1 MLSANV
7 CNMSISRFG
16 FLAIF
21 ISYVV
26 LLLAEYLRPGFVAT
40 NGNVHWLWVVMAG
53 WVVGD
58 GVLGIGNRRKG
69 VGRSV
74 LPDGDQDGHLVS
86 FSGRILSLLFL
97 FVFGSILGLIVWHIG
112 EAFGGMRLLF
122 ALAAAVTPFLL
133 VRFSR
138 IDS

>member
-1 MLSANV
+1 
-7 CNMSISRFG
+7 MSISRFG

-26 LLLAEYLRPGFVAT
+26 LLLAEYLRPGFVVT

-53 WVVGD
+53 WVMIDLGFRRWRGSRSTHSNDREDDRMSVGRVVSSSILLMVF
-58 GVLGIGNRRKG
+58 GVLIG
-69 VGRSV
+69 
-74 LPDGDQDGHLVS
+74 
-86 FSGRILSLLFL
+86 F
-97 FVFGSILGLIVWHIG
+97 IVWRVG
-112 EAFGGMRLLF
+112 ETFGGMRLLF

-138 IDS
+138 TE